1 MKTNKKVIS
10 EMVNVATTLVEEKP
24 FSAVDSATC
33 LAREIIGY
41 NNADT
46 KLIALQNEIEKTK
59 GEKGTR
65 KKAIDDMLKIMWQNG
80 AKMVEGTGVTKCP
93 IRIELRRVLDET
105 NLAKRTKDNIITAV
119 SFALNNKKP
128 YDIKAPEREAARK
141 KAEKEKQSTP
151 PASGTTPPASGTTPP
166 ATPPASGTT
175 PPATPP
181 ASGTTPPATPEK
193 ATQYVQ
199 QMAQLLA
206 SAFTATEARRMLGD
220 EHATTYGDIINDIND
235 IMDLIATLK

>member
-1 MKTNKKVIS
+1 MA
-10 EMVNVATTLVEEKP
+10 NVATTLVEEKP

-41 NNADT
+41 NNADI
-46 KLIALQNEIEKTK
+46 KIVELQNEIEKTK

-105 NLAKRTKDNIITAV
+105 SLAKRTKDNIITAV

-141 KAEKEKQSTP
+141 KAEKEKASTP

-166 ATPPASGTT
+166 ASGTTPPASGTT
-175 PPATPP
+175 PPASGTTPP
-181 ASGTTPPATPEK
+181 ASGTTPPAK
-193 ATQYVQ
+193 KINDKTQYIKD
-199 QMAQLLA
+199 MAILCQNAIQA
-206 SAFTATEARRMLGD
+206 SESRRMLND
-220 EHATTYGDIINDIND
+220 EHKQVYADIIELFSEV
-235 IMDLIATLK
+235 MDTIGGLK

>member
-1 MKTNKKVIS
+1 MA
-10 EMVNVATTLVEEKP
+10 NVATTLVEEKP

-41 NNADT
+41 NNADI
-46 KLIALQNEIEKTK
+46 KIVELQNEIEKTK

-105 NLAKRTKDNIITAV
+105 SLAKRTKDNIITAV

-141 KAEKEKQSTP
+141 KAEKEKASTP
-151 PASGTTPPASGTTPP
+151 PASGTTPPA
-166 ATPPASGTT
+166 
-175 PPATPP
+175 
-181 ASGTTPPATPEK
+181 K
-193 ATQYVQ
+193 KINDKTQYIKD
-199 QMAQLLA
+199 MAILCQNAIQA
-206 SAFTATEARRMLGD
+206 SESRRMLND
-220 EHATTYGDIINDIND
+220 EHKQVYADIIELFSEV
-235 IMDLIATLK
+235 MDTIGGLK